1 MSLEVNNDNKTTAY
15 EGTLQTKVTSQ
26 NNPSNLEAKSNLT
39 KKDSGCSN
47 NTGGVSGGNLFN
59 VNSLSIEPTTGN
71 LVDSSNSNHEKL
83 IQNIVS
89 VDGSLVNFA
98 SNQNFSVIGN
108 TNNES
113 GNDQNNGTIYL
124 LVSSNDSQ
132 TILQPIE
139 QQQQQQSS
147 SSTVPTVPHSH
158 NLSIVSHVQ
167 NNSADTAT
175 TEVEDISKTLSS
187 NNNVS
192 NTNGD
197 GNSAETTAVVQVMN
211 TDGIPVHI
219 NVNDVLASLQNS
231 KNVSSLKKDG
241 SALINL
247 SPYLSTLDNTSN
259 NGLNNESN
267 HLKAT
272 ESNGPM
278 FVIDPT
284 QDMITTIPNWALH
297 LRDCTLNGDTY
308 TGYVMTEAE
317 MDAVLNLYK
326 KETQSLFAIRQ
337 TPSPAKDESAE
348 TVRLMWKSQYVPYD
362 GIPFINVGKI
372 NDFIC
377 VEYLLMSRLI

>member
-1 MSLEVNNDNKTTAY
+1 MSLEVNDENKTTGY
-15 EGTLQTKVTSQ
+15 EGTLQTKVTNQ
-26 NNPSNLEAKSNLT
+26 NSPSNLVAKANLT
-39 KKDSGCSN
+39 KKNNGCSN
-47 NTGGVSGGNLFN
+47 NTATGLSGENLFN
-59 VNSLSIEPTTGN
+59 VNSLSIEPTAGN
-71 LVDSSNSNHEKL
+71 LVDTSNSNDQKL
-83 IQNIVS
+83 IPNIVT

-113 GNDQNNGTIYL
+113 SNNNEQNNGTIYL

-139 QQQQQQSS
+139 QQQPSASS
-147 SSTVPTVPHSH
+147 VSTVPHSH

-167 NNSADTAT
+167 NNSTDTT
-175 TEVEDISKTLSS
+175 TTEDISKSLG
-187 NNNVS
+187 NNVNVN
-192 NTNGD
+192 NTNGEAH
-197 GNSAETTAVVQVMN
+197 SETAAVVQVMN

-231 KNVSSLKKDG
+231 KNVNSLKKDG

-247 SPYLSTLDNTSN
+247 SPFLSTLDTSN
-259 NGLNNESN
+259 PVLNHESS
-267 HLKAT
+267 HLKT
-272 ESNGPM
+272 NDGGPM

-308 TGYVMTEAE
+308 TGYVLTEVE

-326 KETQSLFAIRQ
+326 KETQTIFAIRQ

-372 NDFIC
+372 NCSIF
-377 VEYLLMSRLI
+377 LLDIFNVLQF